1 MIDGAFVFDA
11 VSHIYNMGA
20 PNVKNAHGHLFNRHL
35 YGFHQALTPSGEK
48 ILCES
53 EFLREW
59 AIDDIAQIVFGES
72 QTDMLIAQPL
82 PLTDFFED
90 GLSSWR
96 KCAEMAARFPDRV
109 LSWGTVNPLEG
120 ARALEQM
127 EVQVR
132 EFGVKGFKL
141 YNVRYDFGEPFP
153 WRMDDRR
160 IAYPI
165 FEKAQQLGIDVVAV
179 HKGVPLGPQPIDGT
193 RVSDLDQAAV
203 NFPNIRFVVFHPGL
217 PFIDEICW
225 QLVRFPNV
233 YVSLAAS
240 VNFIAKQ
247 PRWFAETLGKLL
259 FWGGPDRI
267 LTGSEAP
274 LWHPRWALEAFS
286 KFTMPAD
293 LIEGYSYP
301 QLTGEIKRK
310 ILGENLARL
319 MGVDIEEK
327 KRKLQADAFGEKQRA
342 SLAQPW
348 SHGAEVA
355 A

>member
-1 MIDGAFVFDA
+1 MIDGAFVVDA
-11 VSHIYNMGA
+11 VSHVYNMA
-20 PNVKNAHGHLFNRHL
+20 DRNVKNAHGHMFNRHL
-35 YGFHQALTPSGEK
+35 HGFHQALTPSGEK
-48 ILCES
+48 ILTS
-53 EFLREW
+53 QEFLREW
-59 AIDDIAQIVFGES
+59 SIDEIAQIVFAES

-90 GLSSWR
+90 GLSCWR
-96 KCAEMAARFPDRV
+96 KCAEMASKYSDRV
-109 LSWGTVNPLEG
+109 ISWGTVNPLEG
-120 ARALEQM
+120 SKALEMM
-127 EVQVR
+127 EIQAR

-141 YNVRYDFGEPFP
+141 YNIRYDFGEPFP

-165 FEKAQQLGIDVVAV
+165 FEKAQQLGINVVAV

-203 NFPNIRFVVFHPGL
+203 NFPDLNFVVFHPGL

-225 QLVRFPNV
+225 QLIRFPNV
-233 YVSLAAS
+233 HVSLAAS
-240 VNFIAKQ
+240 INFIAKS

-267 LTGSEAP
+267 FTGSEVP

-286 KFTMPAD
+286 RFEMPQD
-293 LIEGYSYP
+293 LTDGYGYP
-301 QLTGEIKRK
+301 QVTAEMKRK

-319 MGVDIEEK
+319 MGIDIEAK
-327 KRKLQADAFGEKQRA
+327 KRKLQSDTFGRKQA
-342 SLAQPW
+342 EGLATPW
-348 SHGAEVA
+348 SLSAVVA